1 MRGAGRMA
9 IAAAGLLWTM
19 GCGDP
24 EDPLEGLTVVDED
37 PSDNPLR
44 GLDAHWEERFFAGD
58 VHFEAVFR
66 PSQGLG
72 PLYIRH
78 SCGSCHAEDARGPG
92 AVRKMV
98 VVEADGT
105 ASPDQSALPWGHT
118 ERPQLTAG
126 ATQGIVAPESGALV
140 TRRFGPAVFGRGYL
154 EAVRDDE
161 IERLEREQAMRT
173 DGISGRI
180 NRVPWTSEANPD
192 QPFHVYGP
200 GDEGL
205 VGRFGLK
212 ARVATVDEFVADA
225 YQGDMG
231 ITSPLRPAELPNPDG
246 MTDDERPGVDVRAD
260 TVNLVADYVRLL
272 ALPDRAEPDARGAT
286 LFEEVRC
293 AVCHVPS
300 LRTRDDYPVPQLAG
314 VDAPLY
320 TDLLLHD
327 MGADLADGLVEHGAG
342 EREWK
347 TAPLIGLRHLRNYLH
362 DGRASTVEEAI
373 RLHAGPGSEAGD
385 SIDRFEALAPA
396 DRQALLDFVSAL

>member
-1 MRGAGRMA
+1 MA
-9 IAAAGLLWTM
+9 IATAVLLWAL

-24 EDPLEGLTVVDED
+24 QDPLAGLTVVGED
-37 PSDNPLR
+37 PSDNPVG

-78 SCGSCHAEDARGPG
+78 SCASCHAEDARGPG

-98 VVEADGT
+98 VVEVDGT

-118 ERPQLTAG
+118 ERPQVTAG

-180 NRVPWTSEANPD
+180 NRVPWSSEANPE
-192 QPFHVYGP
+192 QPFHAHGP
-200 GDEGL
+200 GGAGL
-205 VGRFGLK
+205 IGRFGLK
-212 ARVATVDEFVADA
+212 ARIATIDELVADA

-231 ITSPLRPAELPNPDG
+231 ITSPLRPAELPNPEG
-246 MTDDERPGVDVRAD
+246 MIDDERPGLDVAAE

-272 ALPDRAEPDARGAT
+272 ALPAREAPDARGAA

-293 AVCHVPS
+293 AVCHVAS
-300 LRTRDDYPVPQLAG
+300 LQTRDDYPVPQLAG
-314 VDAPLY
+314 VEAALY

-327 MGADLADGLVEHGAG
+327 MGADLADGLVEHGAS
-342 EREWK
+342 EREWR

-362 DGRASTVEEAI
+362 DGRASTIEEAI
-373 RLHAGPGSEAGD
+373 GLHAGPGSEAAD
-385 SIDRFEALAPA
+385 SVRRFEALAPA
-396 DRQALLDFVSAL
+396 ERRALVDFVSAL